1 MCLYHSLDRKNE
13 KSPHE
18 WEKGQDKITLH
29 HKKDIMRI
37 NDEGRNFS
45 FWTAVTLSVYDG
57 IGFLLS
63 DTDCR
68 FAGAVLCMLGY
79 PGCVSIVVYEYVY
92 YSF

>member
-45 FWTAVTLSVYDG
+45 FWTAVTLSMYDG

-63 DTDCR
+63 DTDCG

-79 PGCVSIVVYEYVY
+79 PGCVSIVYEYVY